1 MKYRETLLK
10 HQDCYEAF
18 TLVRTLRF
26 RLKIRMMN

>member
-10 HQDCYEAF
+10 HEAF